1 MDQGV
6 QMSKV
11 KNVFHCDFC
20 EKKSDANNKKIVIES
35 APTLRI
41 RNGKPIGSKSY
52 ICNDCIAMIHET
64 VSQDDFG
71 VNPAKK
77 PAVASDRPILSIDP
91 RDIVRHLDL
100 HIVGQ
105 ENAKKK
111 LAVSVANHYKR
122 INPGIITK
130 KLPKGMDDVRIEKSN
145 ILMIGPTGC
154 GKTLLAKTLAS
165 HLDVPFAIG
174 DATVLTQAGYV
185 GEDVENL
192 IVKLLHQTNFDVA
205 KAERG
210 IVYIDEV
217 DKIAKTSRN
226 MSITRDVSGEG
237 VQQSLLKILEG
248 TVCNVPPQGGRK
260 HPEQKFIQVDTSN
273 ILFICGGTFTG
284 IQDIV
289 SRRIGGGS
297 IGFNGNDHKNYSET
311 DILNSIIDEDIIE
324 FGMIPEFVGRLPVHV
339 AVNPMDEKA
348 LVSVLLCPKNA
359 ILKQYQK
366 ILLCDNVDLNFSDG
380 AVKEMAR
387 VAIKKGTGAR
397 ALRSVVESVMTD
409 IMFTASDHAGKK
421 ITVDEKTVKKVF
433 DDTNYTAA

>member
-1 MDQGV
+1 
-6 QMSKV
+6 MSKV
-11 KNVFHCDFC
+11 KNVFYCDFC
-20 EKKSDANNKKIVIES
+20 EKKSDSNNNKIVIES
-35 APTLRI
+35 APTLKT

-52 ICNDCIAMIHET
+52 ICNDCIAVIHET
-64 VSQDDFG
+64 VGMEGFDKSR
-71 VNPAKK
+71 K
-77 PAVASDRPILSIDP
+77 VASPQAGQPPIRSVDP
-91 RDIVRHLDL
+91 RDIVKHLDL
-100 HIVGQ
+100 HIIGQ

-111 LAVSVANHYKR
+111 LAISVSNHYKR
-122 INPGIITK
+122 INPMAISK
-130 KLPKGMDDVRIEKSN
+130 KFVKGMEDVKIEKSN

-165 HLDVPFAIG
+165 YLDVPFAIG

-226 MSITRDVSGEG
+226 VSITRDVSGEG

-297 IGFNGNDHKNYSET
+297 IGFSSSEHKNRSEK

-339 AVNPMDEKA
+339 AVNPMDENA

-366 ILLCDNVDLNFSDG
+366 ILLCDNVDLSFSDA
-380 AVKEMAR
+380 AVKEMAK

-409 IMFTASDHAGKK
+409 IMFTASDHSGKK